1 MRKVPARPS
10 PDISAGAAAGRQIL
24 LEGRTRLRRQFY
36 ENNQPDP
43 ATLLSGYARLTD
55 NLLHKAWQEAG
66 LPELAALIA
75 VGGYGR
81 SQLFPGSDIDLLV
94 LLPSGSTDE
103 TRPGGVAHDIR
114 HLLEQWVSLLWDM
127 GLEAAHSV
135 RTLQACE
142 EEAAKDITVQ
152 TSLLEARLLAGN
164 PVLFDGL
171 ARAMQAMLDPCEFF
185 TAKQFEQQQRHR
197 HYHDTT
203 RNLEPNLK
211 EGPGGLRDLQNILWI
226 SRAAGFGQS
235 WQELARNGLITPQE
249 ALLVQRQETILQD
262 LRIRLHYLASR
273 REDRLLFDY
282 QTLLA
287 RELDI
292 PEKPPRHISE
302 LLMQRYYRAAKAVM
316 QINTILLVT
325 LRARIFP
332 DTKTKA
338 VIVNEHFQKQGEL
351 LEIRNKHIFRQQ
363 PGTMLEGILLL
374 QQSPELKAF
383 GPATLR
389 ALWRAAPLIDAG
401 FRNHPHHQSL
411 FMQILR
417 QPRGVTHA
425 LRYLNHHGILGR
437 YIPAFGRIVGQMQH
451 DLFHVYTVDEHI
463 LMVVRNLRRFTI
475 PEFVHEFPLCSQLA
489 GDFER
494 PEVLYLAGLFHDIAK
509 GRNGDHSTLGRIVA
523 SRFCKQHA
531 LSTTDTKLV
540 TWLVEHHLLM
550 SVTAQKQ
557 DLSDPR
563 VIAGFTAH
571 IVSERYLV
579 ALYLLTVADIRATS
593 PKVWNTWKSRLLE
606 ELFQATRRHLD
617 GSISNTD
624 YSLESRTKKILALLP
639 PAILAAGTHERVW
652 PELGDTYLLQHD
664 PQEVAWHTT
673 HLDKAASMTL
683 PLVKARFAAG
693 SEGLQVMIYIAD
705 QKDLF
710 ACICRFFER
719 TGFSIVTARIYTTPH
734 GYALDSFLV
743 LIPPHATERYPD
755 ILAFI
760 EQELTRHLKKPIR
773 PEPIFQKRLSRRL
786 RHFPVTPEVSIT
798 PDENGIYY
806 LLSITAGD
814 QPGLL
819 SRITQTLARLAVTVH
834 SARINTMGERAEDTF
849 LITGNILHGQRDLIY
864 LETELLRTLR
874 IPGITDPGKT
884 TRTDPVLPFPDHLTQ
899 PGT

>member
-1 MRKVPARPS
+1 MRRIAARSS
-10 PDISAGAAAGRQIL
+10 PDISAGATAGRQFI
-24 LEGRTRLRRQFY
+24 LEGRTRLHRQFY
-36 ENNQPDP
+36 ENDQPDP
-43 ATLLSGYARLTD
+43 AALLSGYTHLTD
-55 NLLHKAWQEAG
+55 TLLRHAWQETG
-66 LPELAALIA
+66 LPETVALIA

-94 LLPSGSTDE
+94 LLPSGDPYQSHPKTV
-103 TRPGGVAHDIR
+103 TCDIR
-114 HLLEQWVSLLWDM
+114 QQLEQWVSLLWDM

-135 RTLQACE
+135 RTLEACQ
-142 EEAAKDITVQ
+142 EEAEKDITVQ
-152 TSLLEARLLAGN
+152 TSLLEGRLLAGN
-164 PVLFDGL
+164 PALFDGL
-171 ARAMQAMLDPCEFF
+171 VRAMQAMLDPRAFF

-235 WQELARNGLITPQE
+235 WSELARNGLITQQE

-262 LRIRLHYLASR
+262 LRIRLHYLANR

-287 RELDI
+287 KDLGIAD
-292 PEKPPRHISE
+292 KPPRHISE

-325 LRARIFP
+325 LRASIFP
-332 DTKTKA
+332 DTKTKP
-338 VIVNEHFQKQGEL
+338 VILNAHFQKQGEL
-351 LEIRNKHIFRQQ
+351 LEIRNEHIFRQE
-363 PGTMLEGILLL
+363 PGVMLEGVLLL
-374 QQSPELKAF
+374 QQSPELKTF

-401 FRNHPHHQSL
+401 FRNHPQNQSL

-417 QPRGVTHA
+417 QPRGVTHT

-437 YIPAFGRIVGQMQH
+437 YLPAFGRIVGQMQH

-463 LMVVRNLRRFTI
+463 LMVVRNLRRFSI
-475 PEFVHEFPLCSQLA
+475 PEFAHEFPLCSQLA
-489 GDFER
+489 SNFER

-509 GRNGDHSTLGRIVA
+509 GRSGDHSTLGKIA
-523 SRFCKQHA
+523 ANRFCKQHA
-531 LSTTDTKLV
+531 VSADDTKLV
-540 TWLVEHHLLM
+540 AWLVEHHLLM
-550 SVTAQKQ
+550 SATAQKQ

-563 VIAGFTAH
+563 VIAGFATR

-593 PKVWNTWKSRLLE
+593 PKVWNTWKGRLLE
-606 ELFQATRRHLD
+606 ELFHAARQRLD
-617 GSISNTD
+617 GSISHTD
-624 YSLESRTKKILALLP
+624 YSLENHKKKILALLP
-639 PAILAAGTHERVW
+639 PETLAALTHEKVW
-652 PELGDTYLLQHD
+652 PELGSTYLLQHD
-664 PQEVAWHTT
+664 PQEIAWHTC
-673 HLDKAASMTL
+673 HLDKIAATPL
-683 PLVKARFAAG
+683 PLVKARFAVG

-710 ACICRFFER
+710 ARICSFFER
-719 TGFSIVTARIYTTPH
+719 TGFSIVTARIHTTPH
-734 GYALDSFLV
+734 HYALDSFLV
-743 LIPPHATERYPD
+743 LIPPHAAERYHNVP
-755 ILAFI
+755 AFI
-760 EQELTRHLKKPIR
+760 EQELARHLKKPVR
-773 PEPIFQKRLSRRL
+773 PEPAVQKRLSRHL
-786 RHFPVTPEVSIT
+786 RHFPVTPEVSIN
-798 PDENGIYY
+798 PDENGAYH

-819 SRITQTLARLAVTVH
+819 SRITRTLARLGVTVH

-849 LITGNILHGQRDLIY
+849 LITGHILHEQRDLIY
-864 LETELLRTLR
+864 LETELLKTLR
-874 IPGITDPGKT
+874 IPDINISGRT
-884 TRTDPVLPFPDHLTQ
+884 TRPDQASHLPDPAQ
-899 PGT
+899 PGA